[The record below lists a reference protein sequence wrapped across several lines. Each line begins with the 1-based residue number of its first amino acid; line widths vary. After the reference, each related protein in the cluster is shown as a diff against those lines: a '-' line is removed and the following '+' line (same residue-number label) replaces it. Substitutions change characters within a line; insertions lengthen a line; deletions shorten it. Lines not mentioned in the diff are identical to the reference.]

1 MKGQATRV
9 IEIYSGQVVIADPS
23 YDPGCRGYYSH
34 AAKAGDWMTYIEY
47 DPATGTPSF
56 LGAVHLD
63 YENNYT
69 DLCWF
74 DLDDVLGVDS
84 GQMSIY
90 DKEEYDY
97 AHEGYRFENF
107 YEAIGHGYDGS
118 DYEGTLNPPGYFY
131 SDNFGIATRTHGGD
145 GVCYAMLF
153 TEDESPDSPVVA
165 IEIDLC

>member
-1 MKGQATRV
+1 MRGRAMRV
-9 IEIYSGQVVIADPS
+9 IEIYSEDVVVADPS

-34 AAKAGDWMTYIEY
+34 AAKEGDWMTYIDY
-47 DPATGTPSF
+47 DEATGTPAF

-63 YENNYT
+63 YENDYT
-69 DLCWF
+69 DLPWF

-97 AHEGYRFENF
+97 AHQKDRFNDF
-107 YEAIGHGYDGS
+107 YEAIGHGYNGD
-118 DYEGTLNPPGYFY
+118 DTEGTLSEECFY
-131 SDNFGIATRTHGGD
+131 ADNFGIASRTHGGD
-145 GVCYAMLF
+145 GVCYAMMF
-153 TEDESPDSPVVA
+153 TEDDDPESPLVA